1 MTPRDHE
8 GSPSAFRRRV
18 LIVTPA
24 ARFGSWAWIE
34 KAVELAED
42 VEVVVVSYGSSPSAP
57 RNVRF
62 VSVPAIVDYGR
73 WGVAFA
79 QRRFFLLNLLY
90 YAPLVPVA
98 WWTALRFRPHVL
110 LANGVFATAILR
122 PFRTRR
128 RRLVLAFHGSIE
140 HAGGFVH
147 RVLSRVL
154 AAVDTAFV
162 NSPGSRDDLA
172 LAVPQARIQVIEHWA
187 DSAFFETPLERPAS
201 DVLRVVWVGRMDS
214 EKFTQ
219 CLRVCTQLA
228 REGAITLTTIGGGPL
243 AGQVQ
248 GPGLTHLGY
257 VADKH
262 ALAAHVGAADV
273 AWGAADVTYVTIPGV
288 EALAAGC
295 PLLIPDVPAVFTHAD
310 AGQKVPRSIIP
321 LEVGAVVDGKDDAE
335 AIVLLR
341 RWADDGILLD
351 QRRACREYARAHHS
365 DRNIQPLV
373 AELTR

>member
-1 MTPRDHE
+1 MTRRGREEPRAV
-8 GSPSAFRRRV
+8 SRRRV
-18 LIVTPA
+18 LVVTPA
-24 ARFGSWAWIE
+24 TRFGSWAWIE
-34 KAVELAED
+34 KALELAKD

-57 RNVRF
+57 PNVRF
-62 VSVPAIVDYGR
+62 VSVPAVVDYGR
-73 WGVAFA
+73 WGVALA
-79 QRRFFLLNLLY
+79 ERRFFLLNLLY

-98 WWTALRFRPHVL
+98 WWAALRTRPNVL

-147 RVLSRVL
+147 RVLSRL
-154 AAVDTAFV
+154 LGSVDTAFV
-162 NSPGSRDDLA
+162 NSSGSRDDLG
-172 LAVPQARIQVIEHWA
+172 LAVAPERITVIEHWA
-187 DSAFFETPLERPAS
+187 DSAFFDVPLERPEA
-201 DVLRVVWVGRMDS
+201 DVLRVVYVGRMDS

-219 CLRVCTQLA
+219 CLRVCTELG
-228 REGAITLTTIGGGPL
+228 REGVISLTTIGGGPL
-243 AGQVQ
+243 AEHVR

-262 ALAAHVGAADV
+262 VLAAHLAAADV

-310 AGQKVPRSIIP
+310 AGQKVPASIIP
-321 LEVGAVVDGKDDAE
+321 TEVGAVVDGEDDAE
-335 AIVLLR
+335 AITLLR
-341 RWADDGILLD
+341 RWASEGISPE
-351 QRRACREYARAHHS
+351 QRRACREHARTHHS

-373 AELTR
+373 TELTR